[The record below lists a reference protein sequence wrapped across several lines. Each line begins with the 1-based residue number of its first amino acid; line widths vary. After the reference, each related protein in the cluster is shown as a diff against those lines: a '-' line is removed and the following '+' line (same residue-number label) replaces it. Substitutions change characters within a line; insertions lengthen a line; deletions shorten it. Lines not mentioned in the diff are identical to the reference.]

1 MKNIESQQQNTVIES
16 LHPNK
21 MAKVR
26 KQRSASYREI
36 ESISSPQNQATD

>member
-1 MKNIESQQQNTVIES
+1 MENDNNLQQNTTEPLS
-16 LHPNK
+16 SDK

-36 ESISSPQNQATD
+36 ESISSPQKQTAD